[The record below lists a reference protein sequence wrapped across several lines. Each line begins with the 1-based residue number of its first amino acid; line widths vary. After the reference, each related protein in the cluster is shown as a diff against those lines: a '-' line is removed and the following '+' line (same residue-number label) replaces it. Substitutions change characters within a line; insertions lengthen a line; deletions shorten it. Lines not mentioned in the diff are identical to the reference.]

1 MPFLPF
7 VLLLVWQALSRSA
20 SFALGW
26 ATAIYFGQVPGR
38 QGRILSVISLLA
50 AAWVILVVGFAIPIL
65 GGALL
70 EALGIIDENFEVT
83 PTVYAGL
90 VAGVLLTPPAVLVAT
105 EYAEFRGE
113 RDWAGLL
120 RLLPVSYPATAMLG
134 ISVLQMVAFTP
145 FLLIQRWRQKRK
157 LVQVPLVMRQGAD
170 DDDLAELVARAL
182 RAIGLRDARV
192 SEATG
197 PKSWPLRT
205 VGFAV
210 RHLLGAVVRGEPM
223 RFAVDDLEILAH
235 ATNVAILGPK
245 KDAYRVR
252 AAIERELAYGDAYQT
267 WNEEAQGFEDELYE
281 VYRSRNGGLET
292 MRRSFDSI
300 QERIDVASLNSEE
313 WNVLYRLRLQLEHA
327 AQDRDEAR
335 AES

>member
-50 AAWVILVVGFAIPIL
+50 AGWVILVVGFAVPIL

-70 EALGIIDENFEVT
+70 ESLGLIGENFEVT
-83 PTVYAGL
+83 PIVYAGL
-90 VAGVLLTPPAVLVAT
+90 AAGVLLAPPVIVAAT
-105 EYAEFRGE
+105 EYAEFRGD
-113 RDWAGLL
+113 RSLTRWL

-145 FLLIQRWRQKRK
+145 VLLIQRWRQKRK
-157 LVQVPLVMRQGAD
+157 LIQVPLVMRDGTD
-170 DDDLAELVARAL
+170 DDDLAELVMRAL
-182 RAIGLRDARV
+182 KSIGLRDVTVA
-192 SEATG
+192 EATG

-223 RFAVDDLEILAH
+223 RFEVDDLEILAH

-245 KDAYRVR
+245 EDSYRVR
-252 AAIERELAYGDAYQT
+252 AAMERELAFGDAYLT
-267 WNEEAQGFEDELYE
+267 WNEDAQSFEDELLE
-281 VYRSRNGGLET
+281 VHKSTDGDLEA
-292 MRRSFDSI
+292 MRGRLDRI
-300 QERIDVASLNSEE
+300 QERIDVASLNTEE
-313 WNVLYRLRLQLEHA
+313 WNVLYRLRLQLERSA
-327 AQDRDEAR
+327 EDRR
-335 AES
+335 RQR